1 MNGDML
7 REIMA
12 FFGDTNES
20 LANVLGISAST
31 FSAKINE
38 KRGAEFNQ
46 GEIIKI
52 IKRYNLTTDEIEK
65 IFFA

>member
-7 REIMA
+7 REIMT
-12 FFGDTNES
+12 FFGDTNET
-20 LANVLGISAST
+20 LACFLGISVST
-31 FSAKINE
+31 FSAKLNE
-38 KRGAEFNQ
+38 QRGAEFNQ

-52 IKRYNLTTDEIEK
+52 IKRYNLTKAQIEK

>member
-12 FFGDTNES
+12 FFGDTNET
-20 LANVLGISAST
+20 LADCLGISVST
-31 FSAKINE
+31 FCAKINE

-52 IKRYNLTTDEIEK
+52 IKRYNLSSDEIEK